1 MCHKVLWLKLYPDLI
16 KNWYYIGRISIVK
29 YTRIVETMSCK
40 VSGLA
45 LLVSDPKQ
53 ANKVLR
59 KKLMQ
64 SKNLSSAKD
73 ANYANK

>member
-1 MCHKVLWLKLYPDLI
+1 MCQKLLWLKLYLDLI
-16 KNWYYIGRISIVK
+16 KNGYYIGRISIVK

-40 VSGLA
+40 VLGLA
-45 LLVSDPKQ
+45 LLVLDPKQ

-64 SKNLSSAKD
+64 SENLSSAKD